1 MITGILIFLKKIPY
15 QLWLLIGALLS
26 FWLYGRWQFEQ
37 GQQDVQ
43 ERWNISIEEGKKL
56 LKELEGKIGKVNTV
70 IETKYVDRI
79 KVVHEKA
86 KTIIK
91 EIPVYIPV
99 DSPDLPSG
107 FRVLHDAA
115 AASEVPDRSRI
126 TTAATV
132 PVATAT
138 ETIVTNYETC
148 HQWRE
153 QVLGWQEWY
162 REQSL
167 VWQTAQYK

>member
-1 MITGILIFLKKIPY
+1 MIEGFITLIKKIPW
-15 QLWLLIGALLS
+15 QLWLLAGVLLS
-26 FWLYGRWQFEQ
+26 FWLYGKWQFEQ

-43 ERWNISIEEGKKL
+43 DRWNISIEEGKKL
-56 LKELEGKIGKVNTV
+56 LKELEGKTGKVNTV

>member
-1 MITGILIFLKKIPY
+1 MIEGFITLIKKIPW
-15 QLWLLIGALLS
+15 QLWLRAGVLLS
-26 FWLYGRWQFEQ
+26 VWLYGRWQFEQ

-43 ERWNISIEEGKKL
+43 DRWNISIEEGKKL
-56 LKELEGKIGKVNTV
+56 LKELEGKTGKVNTV